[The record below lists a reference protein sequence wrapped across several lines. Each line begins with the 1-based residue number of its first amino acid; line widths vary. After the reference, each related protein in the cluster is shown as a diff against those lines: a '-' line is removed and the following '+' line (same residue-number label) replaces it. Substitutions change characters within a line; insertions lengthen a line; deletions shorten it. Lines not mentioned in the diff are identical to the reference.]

1 MALNIEDIAKAAGV
15 SRSTVSRVLNGEQYV
30 SASTRDRVLAVIERE
45 NYTPNPAARALV
57 TQRSQVIG
65 VMIPHDLT
73 TVFDNPWY
81 FPTLLQGVGDRT
93 TERGYAM
100 MLWTGR
106 TETEEDLL
114 FRRVAG
120 NRLMDGMVVASA
132 TGDNPLIAHLVESGT
147 PMVTVERP
155 ATHADRISYVTIDN
169 IAGARM
175 AVAHLLSLGRRRIGI
190 VTGALNNMDG
200 FDRLTGY
207 KQAMTEAGLPVEAE
221 LIIEGNWDKDSGQR
235 GAVRLF
241 EQGADAIFAAND
253 IMALGVLEAAA
264 QVGVTIPDDV
274 ALVGFDDLLVGSS
287 IGLTTVRQPLRQKGA
302 AATDL
307 LIDLIE
313 GRAVGPQHIVLPTQL
328 IVRETCGAHQNQR
341 YTV

>member
-30 SASTRDRVLAVIERE
+30 SAATRDRVLAVIERE

-57 TQRSQVIG
+57 TQRSQALG

-81 FPTLLQGVGDRT
+81 FPTLLQGVSDRT

-100 MLWTGR
+100 MLWMGR

-114 FRRVAG
+114 YRRVTS
-120 NRLMDGMVVASA
+120 NRLMDGMLVASA

-147 PMVTVERP
+147 PLVTVERP
-155 ATHADRISYVTIDN
+155 ATHADRISYVTVDN

-175 AVAHLLSLGRRRIGI
+175 AVAHLIGLGRRRIGI
-190 VTGALNNMDG
+190 VTGALDNMDG
-200 FDRLTGY
+200 FDRLAGY
-207 KQAMTEAGLPVEAE
+207 KQALTESGWPVEAD
-221 LIIEGNWDKDSGQR
+221 LIVEGNWDRPSGQS
-235 GAVRLF
+235 GAQRLF
-241 EQGADAIFAAND
+241 EAGADAIFAAND
-253 IMALGVLEAAA
+253 IMALGVMDAAVA
-264 QVGVTIPDDV
+264 LGVVIPDDV
-274 ALVGFDDLLVGSS
+274 ALVGFDDLLVGGS

-313 GRAVGPQHIVLPTQL
+313 GRAVGVQHIVLPTQL
-328 IVRETCGAHQNQR
+328 VVRETCGAHLSQR